1 MHWKPYGSRVRIDV
15 LHVPDC
21 PNLERAVA
29 RLHEAL
35 DTAAVSASI
44 HEIEIA
50 TAQSAA
56 EVGMRGSPTILI
68 DGVDAFRSE
77 PAEASLSCRLFPTPD
92 GLDGAPTVA
101 QLIDAVTR

>member
-1 MHWKPYGSRVRIDV
+1 MHWKAYGSRVRIDI
-15 LHVPDC
+15 LHVPAC

-35 DTAAVSASI
+35 EIAAVAASV
-44 HEIEIA
+44 HHIEVA
-50 TAQSAA
+50 TAESAA

-68 DGVDAFRSE
+68 EGVDAFSSGSAE
-77 PAEASLSCRLFPTPD
+77 PSLSCRLFHTPN

>member
-1 MHWKPYGSRVRIDV
+1 MHWKPYGSRVRIDI

-35 DTAAVSASI
+35 DISAVAASV
-44 HEIEIA
+44 HEIEVA
-50 TAQSAA
+50 TAESAA

-68 DGVDAFRSE
+68 DGVDAFSSE
-77 PAEASLSCRLFPTPD
+77 SAEPSLSCRLFHTPT

-101 QLIDAVTR
+101 QLIDAVTE